1 MLKGGNAKSRTATV
15 PAGRRS
21 FVLKNVP
28 LTYGGTVAVSA
39 KGASGDWGKP
49 RTATFKRRSLPFT
62 VLQTNSRNEKKAK

>member
-21 FVLKNVP
+21 ACSRFVP

-39 KGASGDWGKP
+39 KGASGDWGKS

-62 VLQTNSRNEKKAK
+62 VLQLRNEKKAQ